1 MESAFY
7 LANPTNLPSKE
18 DVPLVHSTPFITMQ
32 LTAAHAQL
40 DSTWIAMVFANS
52 LLLRLSPA
60 PMDNTLTPILV
71 VRLVA
76 QLAKHANQP
85 TIALHAPPLD
95 SLPIHK
101 DSV

>member
-1 MESAFY
+1 VEFAFY
-7 LANPTNLPSKE
+7 LANPTNSPSKE
-18 DVPLVHSTPFITMQ
+18 DVPLAHSTPFITMP

-85 TIALHAPPLD
+85 TIVLHALQVG
-95 SLPIHK
+95 SLLTLK

>member
-1 MESAFY
+1 MEFAFY
-7 LANPTNLPSKE
+7 LANPTNSLSKE
-18 DVPLVHSTPFITMQ
+18 DVPLAHSTPFITM
-32 LTAAHAQL
+32 LLMAAHAQL
-40 DSTWIAMVFANS
+40 DFTWIAMVFVNS

-85 TIALHAPPLD
+85 TIVLHALQVG
-95 SLPIHK
+95 SLLTLK